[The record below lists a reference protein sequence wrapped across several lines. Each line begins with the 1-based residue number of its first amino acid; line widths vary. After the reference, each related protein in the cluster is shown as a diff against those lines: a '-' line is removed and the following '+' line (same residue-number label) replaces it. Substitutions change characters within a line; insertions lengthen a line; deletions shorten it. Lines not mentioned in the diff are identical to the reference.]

1 MHECHL
7 GEGGAQAIHIR
18 PPCSYKYHV
27 LGDHSMEAVMVA
39 LRAVPTNSNSTYT
52 NILSYCGHV
61 VCVCVCMCTR
71 LFYEVPHNRNKC
83 P

>member
-1 MHECHL
+1 MSP
-7 GEGGAQAIHIR
+7 GGGKGAQAIHFR

-61 VCVCVCMCTR
+61 VCVCVCVCVCVFVC
-71 LFYEVPHNRNKC
+71 LCVYKVIL
-83 P
+83 